1 MHLLLIIL
9 LCVYLGKAINY
20 LQGSLVIFKPRQVKD
35 IKHLKKLPILQAMEV
50 GLVWFEKKVSPLVS
64 GILCQ
69 APDSNSGTANEATF
83 LT

>member
-9 LCVYLGKAINY
+9 LCVYFGKAINY

-50 GLVWFEKKVSPLVS
+50 GLVWFEKKNKSSCLRNLVS
-64 GILCQ
+64 GTRFQLR
-69 APDSNSGTANEATF
+69 NSK
-83 LT
+83 